1 MENVLGCVLMA
12 GVTLPVSYFLARG
25 CLRRV
30 LRIMAGTER
39 RDVL

>member
-1 MENVLGCVLMA
+1 MENVLGCILMA
-12 GVTLPVSYFLARG
+12 ALTLPISYFLARG

-30 LRIMAGTER
+30 LRIMSGDER